1 MFTHLTEAAAAG
13 HRADL
18 RRQAD
23 LQRLV
28 AVIRAD
34 RSSRHARGGR
44 SGRAFAWAAAGTARR
59 TRPVAR
65 HAASSARA
73 EDSIASLAATRESG
87 QQAPARRHAA

>member
-18 RRQAD
+18 QRQAD
-23 LQRLV
+23 MQRQA

-44 SGRAFAWAAAGTARR
+44 SGRAFAWAAVGTARR

-65 HAASSARA
+65 HAASSTQAGGSR
-73 EDSIASLAATRESG
+73 ASLAAARESG
-87 QQAPARRHAA
+87 QPEPARRRAA